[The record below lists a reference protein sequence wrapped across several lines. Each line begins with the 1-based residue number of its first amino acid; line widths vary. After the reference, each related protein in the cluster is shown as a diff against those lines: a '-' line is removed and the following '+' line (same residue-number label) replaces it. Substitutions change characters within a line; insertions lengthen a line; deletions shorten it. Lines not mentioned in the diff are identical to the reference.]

1 MVKFLGREEVHD
13 AEDQQ
18 YAVVPVPE
26 WAPAGDPEPD
36 EWVLR
41 LRGMT
46 GFERDRFE
54 ASMAPK
60 GNSKKP
66 NMENFRARL
75 IVQCAIDEQGNRIFN
90 AGDIKMLGSKS
101 AKALGRVFDKCQ
113 EMNGLSDS
121 DVEELT
127 EDFDDAL
134 SGPSTSVSPSPS
146 DGPPSN
152 GGSVTSVHAS

>member
-1 MVKFLGREEVHD
+1 MPKYLGREEVIK

-18 YAVVPVPE
+18 YDEVPVPE
-26 WAPAGDPEPD
+26 WAPKGDPDPEQ
-36 EWVLR
+36 WVLK
-41 LRGMT
+41 LRGMSGT
-46 GFERDRFE
+46 ERDRFE

-75 IVQCAIDEQGNRIFN
+75 VAWCAVDEEGNRLFN
-90 AGDIKMLGSKS
+90 AGDVKMLGSKS

-121 DVEELT
+121 DIDELT
-127 EDFDDAL
+127 EDFDSAP
-134 SGPSTSVSPSPS
+134 SGPSTTGSPSPS
-146 DGPPSN
+146 AGPPSN
-152 GGSVTSVHAS
+152 GEWAG